1 MTMETFSIRMD
12 TSQLDS
18 FARVLK
24 EKKSVLV
31 RELLEEGRKQKALA
45 LYRDGRVS
53 LGLAAKLAGLSLSEF
68 FDLLKERQ
76 FTLQLDDDDVRDALA
91 TARKVW

>member
-1 MTMETFSIRMD
+1 MD

-18 FARVLK
+18 FVRVLK

-91 TARKVW
+91 TARTVW